1 MANDVGGRE
10 KLLALGLRT
19 VPVVARGGQF
29 VFAQNLED
37 VAEFVGL
44 QGTGHTPLPPE
55 QLIVQWPAVLR
66 AVQRYIRQMPVARM
80 EERVIDNRDRSIR
93 LMGHHV
99 FRIAEAFLET
109 VVDGVEYSAVLANA
123 PPAEGTF
130 KTGEEI
136 AAYGEDVILRLQR
149 WWFGLEERS
158 CQQKV
163 RTFFGPQPIHMLFER
178 STWHSAQHARQLI
191 AVLERFG
198 IEPDARLSAADL
210 AGLPL
215 PEGLWE

>member
-1 MANDVGGRE
+1 M
-10 KLLALGLRT
+10 RT
-19 VPVVARGGQF
+19 VPVVALGRQF
-29 VFAQNLED
+29 VFAQSLED

-44 QGTGHTPLPPE
+44 QGTGHTPLPPA
-55 QLIVQWPAVLR
+55 QLIEKWPVVLR
-66 AVQRYIRQMPVARM
+66 AVQRYMRQIPTARI

-109 VVDGVEYSAVLANA
+109 VVDGVEYSAQLANQA
-123 PPAEGTF
+123 PASGTF
-130 KTGEEI
+130 ATGDEI
-136 AAYGEDVILRLQR
+136 AVYGEGVIARLPQ
-149 WWFGLEERS
+149 WWDTLADKS
-158 CQQKV
+158 CEGKV
-163 RTFFGPQPIHMLFER
+163 KTFFGMQPVAALFER
-178 STWHSAQHARQLI
+178 STWHSAQHARQLA

-198 IEPDARLSAADL
+198 IQPDGRLTKQDL